1 MRRCTAWVFLIGFV
15 GCGDSGLTTDST
27 PPPPP
32 RAGDTFAVFM
42 DPNSDF
48 QTTDVRDADNEVVRF
63 DTTETA
69 LVWTATDLLF
79 DGWVVDGNFLGA
91 GRPYQVRF
99 GAVSGERRAYFTET
113 VRGTICEL
121 SVVNNELFIA
131 PTDLLPPQQTR

>member
-1 MRRCTAWVFLIGFV
+1 MRRCTAWIFLIGFV
-15 GCGDSGLTTDST
+15 GCGDSGLTTDAT
-27 PPPPP
+27 PPPPG
-32 RAGDTFAVFM
+32 AGDTFAVFM
-42 DPNSDF
+42 DPSSDF

-131 PTDLLPPQQTR
+131 PTDLLPPQ